1 MQTAKS
7 SPSSSSS
14 VTDQGYTL
22 ALADA
27 VLSQAPDGVFV
38 SLYLAAEA
46 SDFIR
51 FNRAAVRQATHVTQA
66 YVTLS
71 LSQGQRSAQ
80 STLTVGGDLAGDVP
94 VLLREMASLA
104 GDLAVLPDDPYLL
117 LPDVVAHTHREDA
130 GSLPTPAQVIDAVH
144 THAQGLDFVGF
155 YAGGPV
161 VRAYA
166 DTRGQRNWHR
176 VENFSLDWCL
186 YHSGDKAVKTSY
198 AGTHWLDE
206 AFADRVHEAARQVHL
221 LGVPARTLPPG
232 RYRTYFAP
240 AAVAE
245 MLGTLG
251 WGGFSHKLQQTGTS
265 PLMRL
270 VQGEAPL
277 HASIQLQENTGR
289 SSAAAFT
296 PNGFTRPDHVPLVT
310 DGRHAGSLCSPRS
323 AREFGVP
330 PNGATAGEGPEALH
344 LAPGHLPEGE
354 VLKALGTGLYLSNL
368 HYLNYSD
375 RQTCRLT
382 GMTRFACFW
391 VEDGVLTAPLN
402 VMRFD
407 DDLLQLFGP
416 RLLAL
421 TDCAELQP
429 DTSTYG
435 ERQLG
440 SITAPGALVDGF
452 ELTL

>member
-1 MQTAKS
+1 MNPQHL
-7 SPSSSSS
+7 
-14 VTDQGYTL
+14 VTDRAYVE

-27 VLSQAPDGVFV
+27 VLGRPGDIQV

-51 FNRAAVRQATHVTQA
+51 FNHAAVRQATHVTQA

-80 STLTVGGDLAGDVP
+80 STLTVSGDLGSDVP
-94 VLLREMASLA
+94 TLLAERARLA
-104 GDLAVLPDDPYLL
+104 ADLPLLPDDPYLL
-117 LPDVVAHTHREDA
+117 LPDVVANTVREDEGA
-130 GSLPTPAQVIDAVH
+130 LPDASQVIDAVL
-144 THAQGLDFVGF
+144 THARGLDFVGF

-166 DTRGQRNWHR
+166 DSRGQRNWHR
-176 VENFSLDWCL
+176 VESFSLDWCL
-186 YHSGDKAVKTSY
+186 YHSADKAVKASY
-198 AGTHWLDE
+198 AGTQWSDV
-206 AFADRVHEAARQVHL
+206 AFEKRVQQAAQQVHL
-221 LGVPARTLPPG
+221 LGQAPRTLAPG
-232 RYRTYFAP
+232 RYRAYFAP

-245 MLGTLG
+245 LLGTLA
-251 WGGFSHKLQQTGTS
+251 WGGFSLKLQQTGTS

-270 VQGEAPL
+270 VRGEAPL
-277 HASIQLQENTGR
+277 HASVRLTEDTGR

-296 PNGFTRPDHVPLVT
+296 PQGFTRPDRVALVT

-323 AREFGVP
+323 AREYGEP
-330 PNGATAGEGPEALH
+330 PNGATAGESPEALH
-344 LAPGHLPEGE
+344 LAPGHMPEAE
-354 VLKALGTGLYLSNL
+354 ALRALGTGLYLSNL

-375 RQTCRLT
+375 RQTCRIT

-391 VEDGVLTAPLN
+391 VEDGQLLAPLN

-407 DDLLQLFGP
+407 DDLLALFGP

-421 TDCAELQP
+421 TDQAQWQP

-440 SITAPGALVDGF
+440 SVTAPGLLVDGF